1 MDRLKPVALS
11 IVLTSAFWL
20 AVGGWWSMRHTPAE
34 GPASGDEGR
43 AGEAARPYPA
53 TSGVPLVPDG
63 APAPG
68 SVDSHL
74 LIPVAGVRPDD
85 LVDTFARSH
94 GIDIPAPPGMPVI
107 AAAPGIVEK
116 LSASSGG
123 GSIYVRSPDR
133 TRLYHYAGVQAYAAG
148 VSEAQVIGAG
158 DQLGSI
164 GPAGSAGGKA
174 PHLHFEVLAIMPDRD
189 WSGDKRPINPYPLLG
204 GRENQSR

>member
-1 MDRLKPVALS
+1 MKRFGPVALS

-20 AVGGWWSMRHTPAE
+20 AVGGWWSMRQAPVESA
-34 GPASGDEGR
+34 ASG
-43 AGEAARPYPA
+43 AVLPHAQ
-53 TSGVPLVPDG
+53 TSGVPFVPDH

-74 LIPVAGVRPDD
+74 LIPVAGVRADD

-107 AAAPGIVEK
+107 AAAPRIVEK

-133 TRLYHYAGVQAYAAG
+133 TRLYHYAGVQAYAPG

-158 DQLGSI
+158 DQLGSV
-164 GPAGSAGGKA
+164 GAVGNAGGRT

-189 WSGDKRPINPYPLLG
+189 WSGEKRPINPYPLLG
-204 GRENQSR
+204 GRENRSR